1 MKRRAYI
8 LTFLVL
14 LSLMPLLIIFSCRDN
29 ISDEVFFEEDE
40 LLISD
45 YLGQHTDKYST
56 LIKVLEIT
64 DLKNTLNAY
73 GHYTFFAPDN
83 NAFNEFCALSGKS
96 SVEDFDKGYLVTLI
110 RYHLIDIEIESSYFR
125 DGVIPDTTYSGDYL
139 VISFS
144 EGGLETI
151 QVNDA
156 MITERVILVENGVIH
171 TINKVL
177 APKVGSIYSRLKES
191 PDYSIFSNAIDL
203 AGLGDTLDLIRIDLN
218 EDIFI
223 RSRFTIFA
231 EPDEIYN
238 EAGIFTADDLVAQY
252 SDTGNPSDK
261 NDDFYR
267 YMTYH
272 IVPGLY
278 YLNNIDSFNY
288 PTLLQ
293 NTLVNAKLGDNIY
306 LNWHIVQENG
316 QPVEKFI
323 TVIEEESNQ
332 QAKNGVFHT
341 IDRILEPWE
350 PSPVRMTFD
359 FTDYQGLSMGRI
371 YTEKDLKDIDGI
383 ASENTS
389 IYFRNS
395 TLNDGET
402 NLQTTSSDIGWAVEF
417 KLPPILRGDYYITLY
432 WASDQSNSGLV
443 QLVWDDSALSSIS
456 LVHNKRWPGVEWLY
470 NYNTS
475 QFIGRFQFAE
485 TESHTIKFI
494 ALKPGLGCFDYIE
507 ILPVD
512 K

>member
-1 MKRRAYI
+1 MA
-8 LTFLVL
+8 
-14 LSLMPLLIIFSCRDN
+14 
-29 ISDEVFFEEDE
+29 
-40 LLISD
+40 
-45 YLGQHTDKYST
+45 
-56 LIKVLEIT
+56 
-64 DLKNTLNAY
+64 
-73 GHYTFFAPDN
+73 
-83 NAFNEFCALSGKS
+83 
-96 SVEDFDKGYLVTLI
+96 
-110 RYHLIDIEIESSYFR
+110 
-125 DGVIPDTTYSGDYL
+125 
-139 VISFS
+139 
-144 EGGLETI
+144 
-151 QVNDA
+151 
-156 MITERVILVENGVIH
+156 
-171 TINKVL
+171 
-177 APKVGSIYSRLKES
+177 
-191 PDYSIFSNAIDL
+191 
-203 AGLGDTLDLIRIDLN
+203 
-218 EDIFI
+218 
-223 RSRFTIFA
+223 
-231 EPDEIYN
+231 
-238 EAGIFTADDLVAQY
+238 
-252 SDTGNPSDK
+252 
-261 NDDFYR
+261 
-267 YMTYH
+267 YH

-332 QAKNGVFHT
+332 QAKNGVFHA
-341 IDRILEPWE
+341 IDTILEPWI

-383 ASENTS
+383 TSENTS

-417 KLPPILRGDYYITLY
+417 ELPPILRGDYYITLY

-443 QLVWDDSALSSIS
+443 QLVWDGSALGTIS
-456 LVHNKRWPGVEWLY
+456 LVHNKRWPGTEWLY

-475 QFIGRFQFAE
+475 TFIGRFQFAE
-485 TESHTIKFI
+485 TETHTIKFI
-494 ALKPGLGCFDYIE
+494 ALKSGLGCFDYIE